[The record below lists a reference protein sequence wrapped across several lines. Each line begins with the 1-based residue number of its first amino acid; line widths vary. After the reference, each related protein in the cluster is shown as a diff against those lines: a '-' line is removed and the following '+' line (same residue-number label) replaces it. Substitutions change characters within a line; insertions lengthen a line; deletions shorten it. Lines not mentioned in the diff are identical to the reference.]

1 MKNVVSDNKR
11 VILIIDDDCAFQ
23 LLLHK
28 RLEASGF
35 ECFHA
40 LSIKNGIKVLDE
52 IKPDLILLDIVFEG
66 DTYDASDFLR
76 LVRDHILTTRK
87 EVPPILIISS
97 VHDKE
102 VVSNLLSSG
111 ASAYIGKPYEPAAL
125 LSIIKEY
132 VRKMPDK
139 IDSKKVASPEQKNR
153 IAS

>member
-1 MKNVVSDNKR
+1 MKNTVSNNKR
-11 VILIIDDDCAFQ
+11 IILIIDDDCAFQ

-28 RLEASGF
+28 RLEASGY

-40 LSIKNGIKVLDE
+40 ISIQSGINVLE
-52 IKPDLILLDIVFEG
+52 NIKPELILLDIVFEG
-66 DTYDASDFLR
+66 DTYDASDFLK
-76 LVRDHILTTRK
+76 LVRNHILTQK

-102 VVSNLLSSG
+102 VVSNLLSNG

-139 IDSKKVASPEQKNR
+139 IDSKKVAIPKLKNR